1 MKETARLVE
10 GANHNLEEMVQSMK
24 EINGS
29 SQKISRIVKVIDEIA
44 FRTNILAL
52 NAAVEGAR
60 AGEAGL
66 GLAVVADEV
75 RNLAH
80 RSAQAAKD
88 TAKPIEESIG
98 KSSQANQKLDQ
109 VAQPIREITPNATQ
123 LKRLVDEVDTG
134 TQEPALGIEQISMA
148 AGQMA
153 QVMQPSAANA
163 EETAAAREEWAAQA
177 HRLQAVVERLCG
189 LVESTCMGV
198 SAAAHQPASAVPPFS
213 SQTKDLAMLGNALRN
228 RDPISAG
235 PAPSLVQNRESFRI
249 EEQESGSAPAELPA
263 PATPPGRQPYMK

>member
-1 MKETARLVE
+1 VEETARLVE

-29 SQKISRIVKVIDEIA
+29 SQKISKIVKVIDEIA

-80 RSAQAAKD
+80 RGAQAAKD
-88 TAKPIEESIG
+88 TAEPIEESIG
-98 KSSQANQKLDQ
+98 KSSQASQKLDQ
-109 VAQPIREITPNATQ
+109 VAQFIREITARATQ
-123 LKRLVDEVDTG
+123 VKTLVDEVDTG
-134 TQEPALGIEQISMA
+134 SQARGIVQISMA
-148 AGQMA
+148 AGQMEP
-153 QVMQPSAANA
+153 VTPPSAANA
-163 EETAAAREEWAAQA
+163 ELAALAQG
-177 HRLQAVVERLCG
+177 LQAVVERLRSLLG
-189 LVESTCMGV
+189 GTSAGV
-198 SAAAHQPASAVPPFS
+198 SAAAHRPASAVPPFW
-213 SQTKDLAMLGNALRN
+213 SQTKDLATLGNALRN

-235 PAPSLVQNRESFRI
+235 PAPSLVQNRESLPL
-249 EEQESGSAPAELPA
+249 EEQESSSAPAELPA
-263 PATPPGRQPYMK
+263 PAASPARQPYMK

>member
-1 MKETARLVE
+1 VEETARLVE

-29 SQKISRIVKVIDEIA
+29 SQKISKIVKVIDEIA

-80 RSAQAAKD
+80 RSAQAAND
-88 TAKPIEESIG
+88 TAVPIEESIG
-98 KSSQANQKLDQ
+98 KSSQGSKKLDQ
-109 VAQPIREITPNATQ
+109 VAQSIREITAGATQ

-134 TQEPALGIEQISMA
+134 TREQARGVEQISRA
-148 AGQMA
+148 AGRMEP
-153 QVMQPSAANA
+153 VTQPSAANA
-163 EETAAAREEWAAQA
+163 ELAAQA
-177 HRLQAVVERLCG
+177 HRLHAVVERLCR

-198 SAAAHQPASAVPPFS
+198 SAAAHQPSAVPPFS